1 MLTQKLNLTAD
12 QLTGALHTSNADA
25 TYIEAWDEDI
35 RDQLIAELEAV
46 DNYATIWTAEDG
58 DRYDDLCIEL
68 DLNPGEAA
76 KIYTFAGNTI
86 CLAEDWQ

>member
-1 MLTQKLNLTAD
+1 MTTQKINLTVD
-12 QLTGALHTSNADA
+12 QLYGALHASNAEA
-25 TYIEAWDEDI
+25 TYIEAWDEELC
-35 RDQLIAELEAV
+35 DQLIAELEAV

-58 DRYDDLCIEL
+58 GRYDDFCREL